1 MDLWHTHY
9 KMKRLEVPPIMKDC
23 LKFLTGV
30 FFSYVFAVLFLV
42 LIVVF
47 GIVRLYN
54 YTYKEWNIY
63 LSILYLLQNVV
74 ILTVLAA
81 LSRLMFILGKS
92 FII

>member
-1 MDLWHTHY
+1 
-9 KMKRLEVPPIMKDC
+9 MKDC